1 MDKAFDEI
9 IGNSHTDSSSNHKVT
24 RYRRRDL
31 RNELGPRLGFAPSD
45 AASRSKDRL
54 YREREEP
61 PLPKR
66 IRISKIPLDVSDYT
80 LDDMIK
86 EFGSPRFSKIF
97 DNKEDRTCIYEF
109 EDPEVLEK
117 IVERY
122 NGYELHNAKIE
133 VEIYQPQRK
142 HSRMNAH
149 NRRKQTAQEHG
160 RGRPGSHYRQRPNR
174 VSKKNKGREK
184 NNTPTSVEAL
194 DAELDAYMKG

>member
-86 EFGSPRFSKIF
+86 EFGSPIFSKIF

-122 NGYELHNAKIE
+122 NGHELHLSLIH
-133 VEIYQPQRK
+133 I
-142 HSRMNAH
+142 
-149 NRRKQTAQEHG
+149 
-160 RGRPGSHYRQRPNR
+160 
-174 VSKKNKGREK
+174 
-184 NNTPTSVEAL
+184 
-194 DAELDAYMKG
+194 

>member
-9 IGNSHTDSSSNHKVT
+9 IGDDHAEDSVDHKVT

-31 RNELGPRLGFAPSD
+31 RNELGPRLGFGSSD
-45 AASRSKDRL
+45 PAVRSGDSFYPQK
-54 YREREEP
+54 EEP

-66 IRISKIPLDVSDYT
+66 IRMSKIPLDVSDYT

-86 EFGSPRFSKIF
+86 EFGAPVFSKIF

-109 EDPEVLEK
+109 EDPEVMEK

-122 NGYELHNAKIE
+122 NGHELNGTKIE
-133 VEIYQPQRK
+133 VEMYQPQRK
-142 HSRMNAH
+142 HPRGNTN
-149 NRRKQTAQEHG
+149 NRHRQPVQERS
-160 RGRPGSHYRQRPNR
+160 RGRSGSHYCQKPSR
-174 VSKKNKGREK
+174 VSKKGKGRES
-184 NNTPTSVEAL
+184 NTPTSVEAL

>member
-9 IGNSHTDSSSNHKVT
+9 IGDDHAENSANHKVT

-31 RNELGPRLGFAPSD
+31 RNELGPRLGFASSD
-45 AASRSKDRL
+45 PALKWNDRVSSQK
-54 YREREEP
+54 EES

-80 LDDMIK
+80 IDDMIK
-86 EFGSPRFSKIF
+86 EFGVPVFSKLF
-97 DNKEDRTCIYEF
+97 DNKEERTCIYEF
-109 EDPEVLEK
+109 EDPEVMEMV
-117 IVERY
+117 VERY
-122 NGYELHNAKIE
+122 NGHELNGSKIE

-142 HSRMNAH
+142 HSRISSH
-149 NRRKQTAQEHG
+149 DRRRQPIQERG
-160 RGRPGSHYRQRPNR
+160 RGRPGSHYRQKSNR
-174 VSKKNKGREK
+174 VSKRGKGRE

>member
-9 IGNSHTDSSSNHKVT
+9 IGNDHTEGSANHKVT

-31 RNELGPRLGFAPSD
+31 RNELGPRLGFASSD
-45 AASRSKDRL
+45 PALRSDEHFHRQK
-54 YREREEP
+54 EES

-80 LDDMIK
+80 LDDMFK
-86 EFGSPRFSKIF
+86 EFGPPTFSKIF
-97 DNKEDRTCIYEF
+97 DNKEDRTCLYEY
-109 EDPEVLEK
+109 EDPELMEK
-117 IVERY
+117 IVELY
-122 NGYELHNAKIE
+122 NGHELNGAKIV

-142 HSRMNAH
+142 QSRVSLH
-149 NRRKQTAQEHG
+149 NRRKKGDQEYG
-160 RGRPGSHYRQRPNR
+160 RGRPGSHYRQKPSR
-174 VSKKNKGREK
+174 VSKKSKGRE

>member
-9 IGNSHTDSSSNHKVT
+9 IGSDHGEDSPNHKVT

-31 RNELGPRLGFAPSD
+31 RNELGPRLGFGSSD
-45 AASRSKDRL
+45 PALKSEDRA
-54 YREREEP
+54 YEQREES

-80 LDDMIK
+80 LDDMMK
-86 EFGSPRFSKIF
+86 EFGVPVFSKIF

-109 EDPEVLEK
+109 GDGEVMEN

-122 NGYELHNAKIE
+122 NGHELNGAKIE

-142 HSRMNAH
+142 HSRINPH
-149 NRRKQTAQEHG
+149 SRHKQSTQDRG
-160 RGRPGSHYRQRPNR
+160 RGRPGSHYRQKSSR
-174 VSKKNKGREK
+174 VSKKSKARE